1 MEAINQLEHSYF
13 LLKSGGGDYH
23 ECIQWAV
30 DRLRGNEEGEDE
42 DIVMLAAS
50 SVRSEVLT
58 FAEHVVERYSGYQA
72 LDPQLAAGKY
82 IVTLRHDY
90 LRHVETVRTLESKLL
105 GLYERLS
112 FPGWLAVL
120 CRNCRYAKEG
130 LQYREYFEKEF
141 AYLARLW
148 AVASSRAHFE
158 SRYNRAISAKHD
170 AL

>member
-30 DRLRGNEEGEDE
+30 DRLRRNEEGDDE
-42 DIVMLAAS
+42 EIVLLAAS
-50 SVRSEVLT
+50 SARSEVLA
-58 FAEHVVERYSGYQA
+58 FAEHVVGRYSGYQA

-82 IVTLRHDY
+82 IVALRHDY
-90 LRHVETVRTLESKLL
+90 LRHVETLRTLESKLL
-105 GLYERLS
+105 SLYERLA

-120 CRNCRYAKEG
+120 SRNCRYAKEG
-130 LQYREYFEKEF
+130 PQYREYFEKEF
-141 AYLARLW
+141 AYLSRLW

-158 SRYNRAISAKHD
+158 ARYNRAISAKHD